1 MPGMAYLKNK
11 LFGVSIAE
19 WYEAVFHWNSHGF
32 DSQRAFTIKR
42 EDSAI
47 GRGKQKVSIT
57 M

>member
-42 EDSAI
+42 VDSAI

-57 M
+57 T